1 MAMVGKAC
9 MQPSRRARL
18 FSSISKSDVSRIRSD
33 YVHPSIG
40 GFTMFKD
47 DPVHLSHGKMQYL
60 YDVDGRKYLDA
71 FGGICTVGVG
81 HCHPVLNKAL
91 HEQTEKLWHHSAL
104 YISDSMHQYA
114 ERLVKRIGRP
124 DRLNK
129 VYFVNSGSEAN
140 DLAMQMARVYTGND
154 LVVGLR
160 NGYHGM
166 GTGVTM
172 LTSHSTWRHGESAGI
187 MHVMNPDPLHG
198 PFGGKR
204 DGQVVR
210 TDRPDLP
217 HDDAHLLY
225 ANELRQSLL
234 YGSSSRIAGLFAEPI
249 QGVGGA
255 MQLCD
260 GYMEAAFKIA
270 REAGGLCIADE
281 VQSGFARLGS
291 HYWGFEMQ
299 GVEPD
304 IVVMAKS
311 IGNGFPLAAVVTRS
325 DVAEAFS
332 KKLHFNTYGGN
343 PMASA
348 VGLAVLDVIEQEGV
362 QENCLVVGKKLRDGL
377 LDAQTRW
384 PEFIADVRGRGL
396 MQGVEFWR
404 PGAKHAAQTPAPG
417 SDDTLKIVNLMKHK
431 GILVGRGGL
440 FGSVMRIKPPMCWN
454 VADADF
460 FLAAFNEACEE
471 VYGK

>member
-1 MAMVGKAC
+1 MHWLLASKMATVRKAC
-9 MQPSRRARL
+9 VQVPRARL
-18 FSSISKSDVSRIRSD
+18 FSSLSQSSTLSKNDVSRIRSD

-60 YDVDGRKYLDA
+60 FDTDGKKYLDG

-91 HEQTEKLWHHSAL
+91 HEQTEKLWHHSHL
-104 YISDSMHQYA
+104 YISDTMHQYA
-114 ERLVKRIGRP
+114 ERLIHRIGRP

-140 DLAMQMARVYTGND
+140 DLAMQMSRVFTGND

-198 PFGGKR
+198 AFGGKR

-217 HDDAHLLY
+217 HDTAHLLY
-225 ANELRQSLL
+225 ANELQQSLL
-234 YGSSSRIAGLFAEPI
+234 YGSSSKIAGFFAEPI

-255 MQLCD
+255 VQLCD
-260 GYMEAAFKIA
+260 GYLPAAFDIA
-270 REAGGLCIADE
+270 RRAGGLCIADE
-281 VQSGFARLGS
+281 VQCGFARLGT
-291 HYWGFEMQ
+291 HYWGFELQ
-299 GVEPD
+299 GVDPD

-325 DVAEAFS
+325 DVADAFS

-348 VGLAVLDVIEQEGV
+348 VGMAVLDVIENEGI
-362 QENCLVVGKKLRDGL
+362 QENCLVVGEKLR
-377 LDAQTRW
+377 A
-384 PEFIADVRGRGL
+384 
-396 MQGVEFWR
+396 
-404 PGAKHAAQTPAPG
+404 
-417 SDDTLKIVNLMKHK
+417 
-431 GILVGRGGL
+431 GI
-440 FGSVMRIKPPMCWN
+440 
-454 VADADF
+454 
-460 FLAAFNEACEE
+460 
-471 VYGK
+471 